1 MKCKTN
7 KISVSQASI
16 FQRVLKAQLYPKR
29 SATNTTVW
37 WGHRS
42 RGQYHLV
49 TSSNLSL
56 PFLCLIIPTRR
67 PNLTYSTM
75 SKVRDLPTV
84 GNPGNLFQRR
94 NSRRCNRRKV
104 TRSNRMTTWHQS
116 KKCYLHNSTSHFRW
130 RSFQTKSIVLKNK
143 YQKRKFYW
151 STTRHTS
158 LRKH

>member
-1 MKCKTN
+1 LALSMKCKTN
-7 KISVSQASI
+7 KILVSQASI
-16 FQRVLKAQLYPKR
+16 FQRVLKAQLCPKR
-29 SATNTTVW
+29 SATNTTVL

-42 RGQYHLV
+42 RGRYHLV

-56 PFLCLIIPTRR
+56 PFLCLIIQTRK

-75 SKVRDLPTV
+75 SKVRDSPTV

-116 KKCYLHNSTSHFRW
+116 KKCYLHNSTSRFR
-130 RSFQTKSIVLKNK
+130 
-143 YQKRKFYW
+143 
-151 STTRHTS
+151 
-158 LRKH
+158 